1 MYLQILIART
11 LIIPLIY
18 SKFPFLLQFLQ
29 IKGKTCQMKVV
40 LINFKLIYN
49 SVDVEKKNSKQ
60 FVLFWCKLSKNLR
73 QLTEAAY
80 SSSSLANT
88 ASSSDFF
95 SSVNQ
100 RLSAT
105 RGRRDGNV
113 ADEVAILDVLKFPRI
128 YRWHQ
133 SALSLGY
140 VKGFEKGRDFPESVF
155 SIIDFGQ
162 NFNLGV
168 PGLQSGGTNS
178 LIKSKSLISCVI
190 CLHPKTFLL
199 REVLSKFKV
208 K

>member
-18 SKFPFLLQFLQ
+18 SKFPFLLKFLQ

-128 YRWHQ
+128 YRWHRQ
-133 SALSLGY
+133 ALSLSY
-140 VKGFEKGRDFPESVF
+140 VKGFEKGRDFPECLLDHRLWTEF
-155 SIIDFGQ
+155 E
-162 NFNLGV
+162 L
-168 PGLQSGGTNS
+168 GGTRSSSQWYQQFDKIEIFNI
-178 LIKSKSLISCVI
+178 LCDMFTPKNISSEGSAV
-190 CLHPKTFLL
+190 
-199 REVLSKFKV
+199 
-208 K
+208 

>member
-1 MYLQILIART
+1 
-11 LIIPLIY
+11 
-18 SKFPFLLQFLQ
+18 
-29 IKGKTCQMKVV
+29 MKVV

-128 YRWHQ
+128 YR
-133 SALSLGY
+133 
-140 VKGFEKGRDFPESVF
+140 
-155 SIIDFGQ
+155 
-162 NFNLGV
+162 
-168 PGLQSGGTNS
+168 
-178 LIKSKSLISCVI
+178 
-190 CLHPKTFLL
+190 
-199 REVLSKFKV
+199 
-208 K
+208 

>member
-1 MYLQILIART
+1 
-11 LIIPLIY
+11 
-18 SKFPFLLQFLQ
+18 
-29 IKGKTCQMKVV
+29 MKVV

-113 ADEVAILDVLKFPRI
+113 ADEVAILDVLKFR
-128 YRWHQ
+128 
-133 SALSLGY
+133 
-140 VKGFEKGRDFPESVF
+140 
-155 SIIDFGQ
+155 
-162 NFNLGV
+162 
-168 PGLQSGGTNS
+168 
-178 LIKSKSLISCVI
+178 
-190 CLHPKTFLL
+190 
-199 REVLSKFKV
+199 
-208 K
+208 